1 MTSGSRY
8 CDPCNQRSSIK
19 LARVWCTECQEA
31 LCKECEAYHQT
42 FKVSR
47 DHRLIPV
54 VENDQFP
61 TSLVKIKAFCERH
74 ALKRNEFYCTLH
86 EEPMCAI
93 CVANEHKN
101 CDAIVTIEKAAENA
115 KFSPALADLEDRM
128 YYVVNLLEKLK
139 QDRVLN
145 IQVLDK
151 QKTHMLLEIKRFRE
165 NITRHLDMLEKEL
178 NTEVTEMH
186 QKHVEDLQLQAQE
199 LDNRIHTIR
208 DYQQSSKKIK
218 NQATNVHLLL
228 AMRELENLQ
237 LSQEEYL
244 ETISDRLS
252 RVDINLEFNQNA
264 VEIPTLAKP
273 LGFIQT
279 KISPCYVFTTTE
291 RVKHAPLYV
300 KGILHETRTEIK
312 HDFIVPRSDRNAAI
326 TGGVFLSDGRIVL
339 ADNNNKRLL
348 IYNENGTVFVEVK
361 LNGKPWDVT
370 EVGLNKAALTLPSDR
385 MVQFFDIKTMRVT
398 QETNVKGRIYGL
410 SSYGGRTVVVCRGS
424 GMLILDEEGQVD
436 TALPIDVT
444 FVEYV
449 CVGPGRIYYTDWYR
463 KSVHCIDMT
472 GEEIF
477 RLKYNKM
484 KYPLGITLN
493 RDGTVFVVGRD
504 SHNVLH
510 VSADGHQREV
520 ILGKQHDLTYPRVI
534 SSHHGSRR
542 MFVTYS
548 NKHVVV
554 FTLT

>member
-1 MTSGSRY
+1 MTSGNRY

-128 YYVVNLLEKLK
+128 YYVANLLGKLK

-178 NTEVTEMH
+178 NTEVIEMH
-186 QKHVEDLQLQAQE
+186 QKHVDDLNLQVQE
-199 LDNRIHTIR
+199 LDNRIHAIR

-228 AMRELENLQ
+228 AIRELEHLQ

-326 TGGVFLSDGRIVL
+326 TGGAFFLRWKNVL

-348 IYNENGTVFVEVK
+348 I
-361 LNGKPWDVT
+361 L
-370 EVGLNKAALTLPSDR
+370 
-385 MVQFFDIKTMRVT
+385 
-398 QETNVKGRIYGL
+398 
-410 SSYGGRTVVVCRGS
+410 
-424 GMLILDEEGQVD
+424 
-436 TALPIDVT
+436 
-444 FVEYV
+444 
-449 CVGPGRIYYTDWYR
+449 
-463 KSVHCIDMT
+463 
-472 GEEIF
+472 
-477 RLKYNKM
+477 
-484 KYPLGITLN
+484 
-493 RDGTVFVVGRD
+493 
-504 SHNVLH
+504 
-510 VSADGHQREV
+510 
-520 ILGKQHDLTYPRVI
+520 
-534 SSHHGSRR
+534 
-542 MFVTYS
+542 
-548 NKHVVV
+548 
-554 FTLT
+554 